1 MNWLY
6 YLLLH
11 YQTWIQYWI
20 VLISWFGHVVSPR
33 LIAVSPR
40 FQLRSR
46 ILRQKLRWFNSNK
59 RKKLKKPKE
68 SKANAQ
74 WFRIAENRQKKRVR
88 LMLFHKFSKANLSQ
102 IHTIFVSDHSMHFTF
117 KTCQIT
123 AGTTM
128 IRQFHEFFW
137 TYFWRFFQFGPTVQ
151 KQNKI
156 ETYHLLK
163 RHCLSQ
169 WQQLKKR
176 PVFYFRPAAFLQS
189 IINLVSLVCSAL
201 RFAQVPENK
210 TRRTD

>member
-59 RKKLKKPKE
+59 RKKLKTPKE

-74 WFRIAENRQKKRVR
+74 WFRIAETRQKKRVH
-88 LMLFHKFSKANLSQ
+88 LMQTYLRFTQFLFPIIACISHSKLVKLLQAQLWSVNFTNFFEPIFGGFFNLAQ
-102 IHTIFVSDHSMHFTF
+102 LCKNKTKLKLTIFW
-117 KTCQIT
+117 K
-123 AGTTM
+123 GT
-128 IRQFHEFFW
+128 
-137 TYFWRFFQFGPTVQ
+137 
-151 KQNKI
+151 
-156 ETYHLLK
+156 
-163 RHCLSQ
+163 
-169 WQQLKKR
+169 
-176 PVFYFRPAAFLQS
+176 
-189 IINLVSLVCSAL
+189 VSLSGSS
-201 RFAQVPENK
+201 
-210 TRRTD
+210 